1 MTCKKLP
8 KGCTIIGKKIVY
20 DADLTILPKDDI
32 IIKLSGET
40 SQDRVKEVG
49 RSERKA
55 KTFYRAEGFN
65 EGKRN
70 SKKFEKKGL
79 TKTEQYDII

>member
-1 MTCKKLP
+1 MLYNSVLGVTCKKLP

-20 DADLTILPKDDI
+20 DADLTIPSKDDI

-40 SQDRVKEVG
+40 SRDRVKEVG

-65 EGKRN
+65 EVERI
-70 SKKFEKKGL
+70 SKKFEKRA
-79 TKTEQYDII
+79 

>member
-1 MTCKKLP
+1 MPYNSVLGVTCKKLP

-20 DADLTILPKDDI
+20 DADLTIPSKDDI

-55 KTFYRAEGFN
+55 KTFYRAESFN
-65 EGKRN
+65 EGKRIF
-70 SKKFEKKGL
+70 KE
-79 TKTEQYDII
+79 I

>member
-1 MTCKKLP
+1 MTIP
-8 KGCTIIGKKIVY
+8 S
-20 DADLTILPKDDI
+20 KDDI

-55 KTFYRAEGFN
+55 KTFYRAESFN
-65 EGKRN
+65 EVERI
-70 SKKFEKKGL
+70 SKKFEKRA
-79 TKTEQYDII
+79 

>member
-1 MTCKKLP
+1 MLYNSVLGVTCKKLP
-8 KGCTIIGKKIVY
+8 KGYTIIGKKIVY
-20 DADLTILPKDDI
+20 DANLTILSKDDI

-65 EGKRN
+65 EV
-70 SKKFEKKGL
+70 EKNFK
-79 TKTEQYDII
+79 EI